1 MRSPAVTDPHPDLP
15 DREYARDVAD
25 VERLT
30 KHTVE
35 FALAA
40 AVAAPVWFI
49 LLLVFPQLGLG
60 AGLSLLFASLVAGGL
75 ALALRKVFGSPRAR
89 RRSADGGFRIPKALK
104 VASVIGVLW
113 IVLYLVLIA
122 RGGN

>member
-1 MRSPAVTDPHPDLP
+1 MPGRRGAGRDT
-15 DREYARDVAD
+15 ARPRKGGPCEQAQRQPLRASVDAQ
-25 VERLT
+25 LQ
-30 KHTVE
+30 
-35 FALAA
+35 
-40 AVAAPVWFI
+40 P
-49 LLLVFPQLGLG
+49 LVFPQLGLG